1 MVSDKKL
8 KRFFQNLVNVTKE
21 VVLPTKKE
29 VQEQLLIVAVGLIVL
44 LSVIILGD
52 LFGDFIISKILEMKG
67 VK

>member
-8 KRFFQNLVNVTKE
+8 KRFFRNLINVTKE

-67 VK
+67 VG

>member
-21 VVLPTKKE
+21 VVLPAKRE
-29 VQEQLLIVAVGLIVL
+29 GQEQLLIVAVGLSVL

-67 VK
+67 VG

>member
-8 KRFFQNLVNVTKE
+8 KRFFQNLINVTKE

-67 VK
+67 VR

>member
-1 MVSDKKL
+1 MSDKKL
-8 KRFFQNLVNVTKE
+8 KRFFQNLINVTKE

-67 VK
+67 VR

>member
-21 VVLPTKKE
+21 VVLPAKRE
-29 VQEQLLIVAVGLIVL
+29 VQEQLLIVAVGLSVL

-67 VK
+67 VG

>member
-1 MVSDKKL
+1 MVSDKKV
-8 KRFFQNLVNVTKE
+8 KRFFQNLINVTKE

-52 LFGDFIISKILEMKG
+52 LFGEFIFSKILELKG